1 MSPLLEFVPRAPGW
15 RLDWDGLVRA
25 FAWLEP
31 LRGCPQDPV
40 HHAEGDV
47 FIHLRRV
54 LEELAA
60 LPAWRASSEPD
71 RASVFAAAVL
81 HDIAKPSCTRE
92 EAGRIT
98 SRGHSAR
105 GAIDARRIL
114 WEMETPFETRER
126 ICGMIR
132 HHQLPM
138 QGIDKP
144 DLDRAIFR
152 ASLSTRCDLL
162 AILAEA
168 DARGRICADQTG
180 LLERIALWREYC
192 AEKNCLDRPRTFA
205 SDHSR
210 FLYFRLDD
218 RDPDY
223 HAFDDTA
230 FTVTMMAGLPGA
242 GKDNWILRNAA
253 ALPVI
258 SLDAIRRETG
268 AASSGD
274 QGAVIAEA
282 RERARVLLRLRQPF
296 VWNAT
301 NLSRDLRR
309 QPIDL
314 FAAYGARIEIVYV
327 EVPAE
332 ELRMQNRAREH
343 AVPDFA
349 IERMLERWEVP
360 DLTEAHS
367 VRLA

>member
-1 MSPLLEFVPRAPGW
+1 MSPLIAFVPQAPEW
-15 RLDWDGLVRA
+15 RLDWDGLVHS
-25 FAWLEP
+25 FGWLEP

-47 FIHLRRV
+47 FLHLRMV
-54 LEELAA
+54 LEQLAA
-60 LPAWRASSEPD
+60 LPAWRSLDD
-71 RASVFAAAVL
+71 RGRAAVFVAAVL

-114 WEMETPFETRER
+114 WEMETPFETREQ

-138 QGIDKP
+138 QGIDKA

-152 ASLSTRCDLL
+152 ASFATRCDLL
-162 AILAEA
+162 AVLAEA
-168 DARGRICADQTG
+168 DARGRICSDQQA
-180 LLERIALWREYC
+180 LLDRIALWREYC
-192 AEKNCLDRPRTFA
+192 ADKQCLDRPRAFP

-210 FLYFRLDD
+210 FLYFRLPD

-223 HAFDDTA
+223 LAFDDTT
-230 FTVTMMAGLPGA
+230 FTVTMMSGLPGA
-242 GKDNWILRNAA
+242 GKDHWIARCAGG
-253 ALPVI
+253 LPVI

-268 AASSGD
+268 ASSSGD
-274 QGAVIAEA
+274 QGAIIAEA
-282 RERARVLLRLRQPF
+282 RERARVFLRARQPF

-301 NLSRDLRR
+301 NLSRDLRS
-309 QPIDL
+309 QPADL
-314 FAAYGARIEIVYV
+314 FASYGARIEIVYV
-327 EVPAE
+327 EAPARE
-332 ELRMQNRAREH
+332 QRLQNRAREH
-343 AVPDFA
+343 AVPGRA
-349 IERMLERWEVP
+349 IERMLERWDPP

-367 VRLA
+367 VLVA

>member
-1 MSPLLEFVPRAPGW
+1 MSPLLAFVPRAPEW
-15 RLDWDGLVRA
+15 RLDWDGLLRT

-31 LRGCPQDPV
+31 LRECPQDPL

-47 FIHLRRV
+47 FVHLRMV
-54 LEELAA
+54 LGELAA
-60 LPAWRASSEPD
+60 LHAWRALSEPD
-71 RASVFAAAVL
+71 RATVFVAAVL

-114 WEMETPFETRER
+114 WEMDTPFETRER

-144 DLDRAIFR
+144 DLDRAAFR

-162 AILAEA
+162 AVLAEA
-168 DARGRICADQTG
+168 DARGRICADQAG

-192 AEKNCLDRPRTFA
+192 AEKQCLDRPRAFA

-210 FLYFRLDD
+210 FLYFRLED

-230 FTVTMMAGLPGA
+230 FTVTMMSGLPGA
-242 GKDNWILRNAA
+242 GKDRWIARNAA
-253 ALPVI
+253 GLPVI
-258 SLDAIRRETG
+258 SLDAIRREIG

-274 QGAVIAEA
+274 QGAVLSEA
-282 RERARVLLRLRQPF
+282 RERARVLLRGHQPF

-314 FAAYGARIEIVYV
+314 FASYGARIEVVYV
-327 EVPAE
+327 EVSAS
-332 ELRMQNRAREH
+332 ELRIQNRAREH
-343 AVPDFA
+343 VVPEKA

-367 VRLA
+367 VRFA